1 MKKLAAIIKNFKV
14 KHKLL
19 MLAGTLAA
27 GIFLVGIAAVACAG
41 FMNQKA
47 TDLAVGW
54 MPSAL
59 MATEMDT
66 LTSNYRLMQYAL
78 LTSKTEEEV
87 KAYEAQ
93 LQEISDEISEV
104 SATYESVLIDEE
116 DRELLMATREA
127 WAVYKESGNQVI
139 ELSKAGHQDE
149 AEVLMLGSCKAL
161 YDQFGEKIEAL
172 VSYNES
178 GADGAS
184 ANIASTYAFV
194 IGLIIACVVVFILLA
209 ALISTIITKGVSQ
222 PLKQVQD
229 VLTKMSSGS
238 LDVHMDYESKDEF
251 GDLSNAINN
260 FVSSL
265 QEIIS
270 DETHLLTQMAEG
282 NFNIKT
288 SAQDKYVGSYEIILS
303 SMRAIKEK
311 LGSSMMEIAESSRQV
326 LIASEQMAAE
336 AQALSEGATEQASTV
351 EELLATV
358 EEVASQA
365 DNGAKQ
371 ADEASADADNVR
383 KQAERSN
390 DRMQDMIGAMDKIN
404 QTSKEISTIIQ
415 AIESIATQTN
425 LLSLNASIEAA
436 RAGEA
441 GRGFAVVADE
451 IGKLALQCSQAAG
464 DTKNLIETA
473 ISQAESGDKIAKDTA
488 EELFSVT
495 QGVEK
500 IVEAANAVRINCEN
514 QALSLKQIDE
524 GIEVISKVVET
535 NSAAAEESSAASE
548 ELAAHAQNLQN
559 QMSEFSFSD

>member
-1 MKKLAAIIKNFKV
+1 MKKIAELIKNFKV
-14 KHKLL
+14 KSKLL
-19 MLAGTLAA
+19 VLAGTLSA
-27 GIFLVGIAAVACAG
+27 GILLVGMAAIACAG

-78 LTSKTEEEV
+78 LTSKTEEEL

-149 AEVLMLGSCKAL
+149 AEVLMLGNCKAL

-184 ANIASTYAFV
+184 ANIASTYVFV

-229 VLTKMSSGS
+229 VLTEMSSGS

-288 SAQDKYVGSYEIILS
+288 SAQDKYVGSYEIILT

-365 DNGAKQ
+365 DNGAKRLMKPVQ
-371 ADEASADADNVR
+371 
-383 KQAERSN
+383 
-390 DRMQDMIGAMDKIN
+390 MQIM
-404 QTSKEISTIIQ
+404 
-415 AIESIATQTN
+415 
-425 LLSLNASIEAA
+425 
-436 RAGEA
+436 
-441 GRGFAVVADE
+441 
-451 IGKLALQCSQAAG
+451 
-464 DTKNLIETA
+464 
-473 ISQAESGDKIAKDTA
+473 
-488 EELFSVT
+488 
-495 QGVEK
+495 
-500 IVEAANAVRINCEN
+500 
-514 QALSLKQIDE
+514 
-524 GIEVISKVVET
+524 
-535 NSAAAEESSAASE
+535 
-548 ELAAHAQNLQN
+548 
-559 QMSEFSFSD
+559 

>member
-1 MKKLAAIIKNFKV
+1 MKKIAELIKNFKV
-14 KHKLL
+14 KSKLL
-19 MLAGTLAA
+19 VLAGTLSA
-27 GIFLVGIAAVACAG
+27 GILLVGMAAIACAG

-78 LTSKTEEEV
+78 LTSKTEEEL

-184 ANIASTYAFV
+184 ANIASTYVFV

-288 SAQDKYVGSYEIILS
+288 SVQDKYVGSYEIILT

>member
-1 MKKLAAIIKNFKV
+1 MKKIAELIKNFKV
-14 KHKLL
+14 KSKLL
-19 MLAGTLAA
+19 VLAGTLAA
-27 GIFLVGIAAVACAG
+27 GILLVGMAAIVCAG

-47 TDLAVGW
+47 TDLAAGW

-78 LTSKTEEEV
+78 LTSKTEEEL

-514 QALSLKQIDE
+514 QARSLKQIDE

>member
-1 MKKLAAIIKNFKV
+1 MKKIAELIKNFKV
-14 KHKLL
+14 KSKLL
-19 MLAGTLAA
+19 VLAGTLAA
-27 GIFLVGIAAVACAG
+27 GILLVGMAAIVCAG

-78 LTSKTEEEV
+78 LTSKTEEEL

>member
-1 MKKLAAIIKNFKV
+1 MKKIAELIKNFKV
-14 KHKLL
+14 KSKLL
-19 MLAGTLAA
+19 VLAGTLSA
-27 GIFLVGIAAVACAG
+27 GILLVGMAAIACAG

-78 LTSKTEEEV
+78 LTSKTEEEL

-149 AEVLMLGSCKAL
+149 AEVLMLGNCKAL

-184 ANIASTYAFV
+184 ANIASTYVFV

-229 VLTKMSSGS
+229 VLTEMSSGS

-288 SAQDKYVGSYEIILS
+288 SAQDKYVGSYEIILT

>member
-1 MKKLAAIIKNFKV
+1 MKKIAELIKNFKV
-14 KHKLL
+14 KSKLL
-19 MLAGTLAA
+19 VLAGTLAA
-27 GIFLVGIAAVACAG
+27 GILLVGMAAIVCAG

-78 LTSKTEEEV
+78 LTSKTEEEL

-288 SAQDKYVGSYEIILS
+288 SVQDKYVGSYEIILT

>member
-1 MKKLAAIIKNFKV
+1 MKKIAELIKNFKV
-14 KHKLL
+14 KSKLL
-19 MLAGTLAA
+19 VLAGTLAA
-27 GIFLVGIAAVACAG
+27 GILLVGMAAIVCAG

-78 LTSKTEEEV
+78 LTSKTEEEL

-288 SAQDKYVGSYEIILS
+288 SAQDKYVGSYEIILT

>member
-1 MKKLAAIIKNFKV
+1 MKKIAELIKNFKV
-14 KHKLL
+14 KSKLL
-19 MLAGTLAA
+19 VLAGTLSA
-27 GIFLVGIAAVACAG
+27 GILLVGMAAIACAG

-78 LTSKTEEEV
+78 LTSKTEEELKV
-87 KAYEAQ
+87 YEAQ

-149 AEVLMLGSCKAL
+149 AEVLMLGNCKAL

-184 ANIASTYAFV
+184 ANIASTYVFV

-229 VLTKMSSGS
+229 VLTEMSSGS

-288 SAQDKYVGSYEIILS
+288 SAQDKYVGSYEIILT

>member
-1 MKKLAAIIKNFKV
+1 MKKIAELIKNFKV
-14 KHKLL
+14 KSKLL
-19 MLAGTLAA
+19 VLAGTLAA
-27 GIFLVGIAAVACAG
+27 GILLVGMAAIVCAG

-78 LTSKTEEEV
+78 LTSKTEEEL

-464 DTKNLIETA
+464 DTKDLIETA

>member
-1 MKKLAAIIKNFKV
+1 MKKIAELIKNFKV
-14 KHKLL
+14 KSKLL
-19 MLAGTLAA
+19 VLAGTLSA
-27 GIFLVGIAAVACAG
+27 GILLVGMAAIACAG

-78 LTSKTEEEV
+78 LTSKTEEELKV
-87 KAYEAQ
+87 YEAQ

-184 ANIASTYAFV
+184 ANIASTYVFV

-229 VLTKMSSGS
+229 VLTEMSSGS

-288 SAQDKYVGSYEIILS
+288 SAQDKYVGSYEIILT

>member
-1 MKKLAAIIKNFKV
+1 MKKIAELIKNFKV
-14 KHKLL
+14 KSKLL
-19 MLAGTLAA
+19 VLAGTLSA
-27 GIFLVGIAAVACAG
+27 GILLVGMAAIACAG

-78 LTSKTEEEV
+78 LTSKTEEEL

-184 ANIASTYAFV
+184 ANIASTYVFV

-229 VLTKMSSGS
+229 VLTEMSSGS

-288 SAQDKYVGSYEIILS
+288 SAQDKYVGSYEIILT

>member
-1 MKKLAAIIKNFKV
+1 MKKIAELIKNFKV
-14 KHKLL
+14 KSKLL
-19 MLAGTLAA
+19 VLAGTLSA
-27 GIFLVGIAAVACAG
+27 GILLVGMAAIVCAG

-47 TDLAVGW
+47 TDLAAGW

-78 LTSKTEEEV
+78 LTSRTEEEL
-87 KAYEAQ
+87 KTYEAQ
-93 LQEISDEISEV
+93 LQEISDEISKV

-149 AEVLMLGSCKAL
+149 AEVLMLGNCKAL

-184 ANIASTYAFV
+184 ANIASTYVFV

-229 VLTKMSSGS
+229 VLTEMSSGS

-288 SAQDKYVGSYEIILS
+288 SAQDKYVGSYEIILT

>member
-1 MKKLAAIIKNFKV
+1 MKKIAELIKNFKV
-14 KHKLL
+14 KSKLL
-19 MLAGTLAA
+19 VLAGTLSA
-27 GIFLVGIAAVACAG
+27 GILLVGMAAIACAG

-47 TDLAVGW
+47 TDLAAGW

-78 LTSKTEEEV
+78 LTSKTEEELKV
-87 KAYEAQ
+87 YEAQ

-184 ANIASTYAFV
+184 ANIASTYVFV

-229 VLTKMSSGS
+229 VLTEMSSGS

-288 SAQDKYVGSYEIILS
+288 SAQDKYVGSYEIILT

>member
-1 MKKLAAIIKNFKV
+1 MKKIAELIKNFKV
-14 KHKLL
+14 KSKLL
-19 MLAGTLAA
+19 VLAGTLSA
-27 GIFLVGIAAVACAG
+27 GILLVGMAAIACAG

-78 LTSKTEEEV
+78 LTSKTEEEL

-149 AEVLMLGSCKAL
+149 AEVLMLGNCKAL

-184 ANIASTYAFV
+184 ANIASTYVFV

-288 SAQDKYVGSYEIILS
+288 SAQDKYVGSYEIILT

>member
-1 MKKLAAIIKNFKV
+1 MKKIAELIKNFKV
-14 KHKLL
+14 KSKLL
-19 MLAGTLAA
+19 VLAGTLSA
-27 GIFLVGIAAVACAG
+27 GILLVGMAAIACAG

-78 LTSKTEEEV
+78 LTSRTEEEL

-149 AEVLMLGSCKAL
+149 AEVLMLGNCKAL

-184 ANIASTYAFV
+184 ANIASTYVFV

-229 VLTKMSSGS
+229 VLTEMSSGS

-288 SAQDKYVGSYEIILS
+288 SAQDKYVGSYEIILT